1 MIVRQDR
8 CMKKQLK
15 KLLFRLLKDSI
26 VSFFFFIVFGT
37 STPCLVIINR
47 KLFMYQLASVLA
59 YGQTSSGKTYTM
71 TGITEYAIADIYE
84 YVHKVTIGSIVNC
97 CLLRVLALLY

>member
-1 MIVRQDR
+1 MYEEAAKEVALSVVKGFN
-8 CMKKQLK
+8 CELF
-15 KLLFRLLKDSI
+15 LL
-26 VSFFFFIVFGT
+26 FFFIVFGT